1 MIYRQVL
8 RHRRFLAWC
17 CLILFAVSILIF
29 FSKYQS
35 RKRIKFIIDSPFEP
49 LYKRRSRQRAGT
61 TNTRPGLD
69 VNHKDTIII
78 TAEQS
83 EAEIENNFFKYLEN
97 KDIICKNDRRMGDQ
111 HDGGWNVCL
120 SPPFELKKP
129 CLVYSFGIGG
139 DWRFEDEIS
148 DYYGCQVL
156 AFDPSIPLLEHN
168 RTELIHYKP
177 IGLGGEE
184 RITAKKW
191 KLKRFLTHL
200 IDGGHTQSIIDYLKF
215 DIEYE
220 EWYALQTMV
229 IDGALKNVKQMGF
242 EMHMKHPQDTR
253 PGDLEVKKE
262 DFLRMYELL
271 KLLEG
276 MNFKKFNYRLNPF
289 CNYASNITKLVR
301 SRCYELHYMNMRF
314 VKIHHMKGL
323 DTKVGMLNR

>member
-1 MIYRQVL
+1 M
-8 RHRRFLAWC
+8 F
-17 CLILFAVSILIF
+17 
-29 FSKYQS
+29 
-35 RKRIKFIIDSPFEP
+35 
-49 LYKRRSRQRAGT
+49 
-61 TNTRPGLD
+61 
-69 VNHKDTIII
+69 
-78 TAEQS
+78 
-83 EAEIENNFFKYLEN
+83 
-97 KDIICKNDRRMGDQ
+97 
-111 HDGGWNVCL
+111 
-120 SPPFELKKP
+120 
-129 CLVYSFGIGG
+129 
-139 DWRFEDEIS
+139 
-148 DYYGCQVL
+148 
-156 AFDPSIPLLEHN
+156 
-168 RTELIHYKP
+168 
-177 IGLGGEE
+177 
-184 RITAKKW
+184 
-191 KLKRFLTHL
+191 
-200 IDGGHTQSIIDYLKF
+200 QSIIDYLKF

-262 DFLRMYELL
+262 DFLRMYEVL